1 MKRKEI
7 SQKKQNFENQR
18 VLQRK
23 SPAGCTAFLHGA
35 RRAGW
40 LRKGSGP
47 REGKRENAKRST
59 HSSEEDPAPLAA
71 APRKVAGAPSCDM
84 KRDTRTK
91 VYPTDA
97 DAKKRRNIIQ
107 SHYQRPDAK
116 FKGTSK

>member
-1 MKRKEI
+1 M
-7 SQKKQNFENQR
+7 
-18 VLQRK
+18 
-23 SPAGCTAFLHGA
+23 
-35 RRAGW
+35 
-40 LRKGSGP
+40 
-47 REGKRENAKRST
+47 RS
-59 HSSEEDPAPLAA
+59 SNVSASEEEIDISECYKESRQLDALHFYTVPEGRDGGEKGRALGRESGRTQREALTAAKKDPAPLAA

>member
-1 MKRKEI
+1 MKIRECYKE
-7 SQKKQNFENQR
+7 SRQLDALHCYTVPEGRDGSEKGRALGRESGRTQREALAAAKK
-18 VLQRK
+18 
-23 SPAGCTAFLHGA
+23 
-35 RRAGW
+35 
-40 LRKGSGP
+40 
-47 REGKRENAKRST
+47 
-59 HSSEEDPAPLAA
+59 DPAPLAA

-116 FKGTSK
+116 FKGTSE